1 MSNISLERKKAPLPV
16 AIILSTL
23 LTLPFLNSCGGGSRT
38 STPYSGANE
47 SVGRNVNDPGRPQ
60 AKKGLSTGQK
70 AAIALA
76 GAAALAY
83 LYNRHKNAQ
92 GTGPEGTYY
101 RSKNGGIYY
110 RDAQGRPH
118 FVTPPAGG
126 IRVPE
131 SEAQQY
137 RGYQG
142 YNGNTTGQ
150 TIPAY

>member
-1 MSNISLERKKAPLPV
+1 MSIIPLERKKAPVPV
-16 AIILSTL
+16 AILLSTL
-23 LTLPFLNSCGGGSRT
+23 LTVPFLNSCGGGSRNAAPPSAVNDNVT
-38 STPYSGANE
+38 
-47 SVGRNVNDPGRPQ
+47 RNVNDPGRPQ
-60 AKKGLSTGQK
+60 ARKGLTTGQK
-70 AAIALA
+70 VAILG
-76 GAAALAY
+76 GAAALWY

-118 FVTPPAGG
+118 FVSAPSEG

-137 RGYQG
+137 QGYQG
-142 YNGNTTGQ
+142 YNGTTSGR

>member
-1 MSNISLERKKAPLPV
+1 V
-16 AIILSTL
+16 AIL
-23 LTLPFLNSCGGGSRT
+23 G
-38 STPYSGANE
+38 
-47 SVGRNVNDPGRPQ
+47 
-60 AKKGLSTGQK
+60 
-70 AAIALA
+70 
-76 GAAALAY
+76 GAAALWY

-118 FVTPPAGG
+118 FVKPPAEG

-131 SEAQQY
+131 SEAEQY

-142 YNGNTTGQ
+142 YNGTNSGR